1 MGKQI
6 VDNELS
12 LADIEGTLNVLLLVT
27 ALTLTF
33 SIPLLTSLNRDDLV
47 AADTLSVQ
55 ANWAYFRE
63 QCPDL
68 EERPWGSSNRWQ
80 DCGLLSYGLFDSAYM
95 STACLT
101 ISLILGM
108 SIYLGMCNSDVRE
121 NQHSM
126 EKWFSYFQYALYVAY
141 MLFFVGCVGLKLLL
155 SLLPN

>member
-1 MGKQI
+1 MGEDI

-12 LADIEGTLNVLLLVT
+12 LADIESTLNVLLLVT
-27 ALTLTF
+27 ALSLTF

-68 EERPWGSSNRWQ
+68 EERPWGKTLAWQ
-80 DCGLLSYGLFDSAYM
+80 NCGLLSYGLFDSAYM
-95 STACLT
+95 SSALLT

-126 EKWFSYFQYALYVAY
+126 EKWFSYFKYGLYVAY
-141 MLFFVGCVGLKLLL
+141 TLFFIG
-155 SLLPN
+155 